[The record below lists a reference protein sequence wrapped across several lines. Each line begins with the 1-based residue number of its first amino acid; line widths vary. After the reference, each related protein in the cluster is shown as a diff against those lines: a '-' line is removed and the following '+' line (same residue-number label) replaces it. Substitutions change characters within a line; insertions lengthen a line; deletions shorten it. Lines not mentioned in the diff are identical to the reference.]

1 VLQSSEGLTLRPG
14 KNARVVWNS
23 SFVVMALLRSISG
36 LRATLGDA
44 LTPDVVTR
52 HAIAFSNLTNSG
64 PIVVGRDG
72 RPSGLWIENILIG
85 ALRACGRTVHQLG
98 MVPTPTV
105 QLAVEHSNAAGGI
118 VITASHNP
126 EQWNGLKFVG
136 DNGMFISPSEC
147 DQLWQLADAPAFG
160 LIDSQQAGAVVQVT
174 DAISDHIYRVLQLIY
189 GNEVQGNTGSTVVVD
204 AVNCSGSRIVPM
216 LLEKLGYNVVRINC
230 EGTGVF
236 THPPEPIP
244 ENLSQLCQ
252 AVLTYNAVF
261 GVAVDP
267 DADRLVLV
275 DHSGKPIGEEFTVT
289 LAVEAAL
296 AMHAQQNTSP
306 DAASTRQPPT
316 VTVNYSTTRMVDDVA
331 HGYGAHVYRSPVG
344 EINVVQAMM
353 VNNSIIGG
361 EGSGGV
367 IYPACHSGRDAI
379 VGLGLI
385 TKLLRDKRCTLQAAC
400 DAIPPYVM
408 LKHKVQ
414 RSPDANIALILER
427 CTEAFPDAVQSTD
440 DGVHL
445 SWSDKWVHVR
455 MSNTEPILRIIVE
468 APSTEQAQ
476 YLLTTA
482 AQLLVA

>member
-1 VLQSSEGLTLRPG
+1 
-14 KNARVVWNS
+14 
-23 SFVVMALLRSISG
+23 MALLRSISG

-44 LTPDVVTR
+44 LTPDVVAR

-72 RPSGLWIENILIG
+72 RPSGLWIENTLIG

-136 DNGMFISPSEC
+136 DNGTFIGPDEC
-147 DQLWQLADAPAFG
+147 DQLWSLADAPVFG
-160 LIDSQQAGAVVQVT
+160 LMDSQQAGTVVQVT
-174 DAISDHIYRVLQLIY
+174 DAISDHVYRVLQLIH
-189 GNEVQGNTGSTVVVD
+189 GNAVQSNTGSTVVVD

-230 EGTGVF
+230 EGTGIF

-252 AVLTYNAVF
+252 AVLTYNAEF

-275 DHSGKPIGEEFTVT
+275 DHSGKPIGEEFTIT
-289 LAVEAAL
+289 LAAEAVLTMHAEQHAAL
-296 AMHAQQNTSP
+296 
-306 DAASTRQPPT
+306 DATTANPSPT

-331 HGYGAHVYRSPVG
+331 QAYGAHVYRSPVG
-344 EINVVQAMM
+344 EINVVNAMM

-367 IYPACHSGRDAI
+367 IYPACHTGRDAI

-385 TKLLRDKRCTLQAAC
+385 TKLLRDRRCTLQAAC
-400 DAIPPYVM
+400 DAMSKYVM

-414 RSPDANIALILER
+414 RSPESDVPTILDR
-427 CTEAFPDAVQSTD
+427 CAKAFPDAVLSTA

-445 SWSDKWVHVR
+445 SWTNKWVHVR
-455 MSNTEPILRIIVE
+455 PSNTEPILRIIAE
-468 APSTEQAQ
+468 APSEDQAQ
-476 YLLTTA
+476 NLLNTV
-482 AQLLVA
+482 AQHLVA